1 MEHSSSPQSY
11 IAAEQGPIDGFDLIL
26 EKEAAIREQ
35 ATHRR
40 LKADLVQNIW
50 QKFGGAAV

>member
-50 QKFGGAAV
+50 Q